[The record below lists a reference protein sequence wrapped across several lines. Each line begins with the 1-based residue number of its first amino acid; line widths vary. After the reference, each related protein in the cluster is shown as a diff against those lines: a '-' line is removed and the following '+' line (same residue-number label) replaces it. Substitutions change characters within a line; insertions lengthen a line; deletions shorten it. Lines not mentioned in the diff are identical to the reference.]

1 MMRFPALVLLLAI
14 ASSEERDLPR
24 YRNVAA
30 ERGFTRPNSFGSPA
44 KKLITETTGS
54 GAAFFD
60 YDADGAIDLY
70 VVNGQ
75 TLEEARSGR
84 GGAPDQLFRNLG
96 NGEFLEVTEA
106 AEVGDRGWGGGA
118 AAANYD
124 NDGDVDLLVTN
135 YREDALYR
143 NNGDGTFTEVSNEAG
158 VSDPRWGASAA
169 FGDID
174 A

>member
-1 MMRFPALVLLLAI
+1 MRFPALVLLFATV
-14 ASSEERDLPR
+14 SPEERDLPR

-60 YDADGAIDLY
+60 YDGDGAIDLY

-75 TLEEARSGR
+75 TLEEAGSGG

-96 NGEFLEVTEA
+96 NGEFLEVTEEA
-106 AEVGDRGWGGGA
+106 GGGDRGWGGGA
-118 AAANYD
+118 
-124 NDGDVDLLVTN
+124 GPGGL
-135 YREDALYR
+135 
-143 NNGDGTFTEVSNEAG
+143 
-158 VSDPRWGASAA
+158 
-169 FGDID
+169 
-174 A
+174 